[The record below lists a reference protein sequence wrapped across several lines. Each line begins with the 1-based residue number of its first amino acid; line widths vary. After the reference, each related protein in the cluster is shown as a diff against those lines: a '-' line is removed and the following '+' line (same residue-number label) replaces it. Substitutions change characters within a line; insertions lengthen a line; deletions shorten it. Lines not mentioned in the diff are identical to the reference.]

1 MADTTVKTTIDK
13 VIGELEA
20 RRCFLV
26 EAGAGAGKTTTLVE
40 ALEHSL
46 RSQGAELASKGRR
59 IACITYTN
67 VAKRK
72 ITDRIHDNPLV
83 AVATIHE
90 FLWEIIK
97 GFGAELWQQII
108 EYNDA
113 LPTPEDLSELI
124 SPLPP
129 VQYVDRRRRLD
140 RGEISHD
147 EVIDLALRMVTRHPK
162 LARLIAD
169 CYPVVFVDE
178 YQDTSPKTIR
188 LLLDHLAG
196 AGRQSCVVGLFGD
209 SMQKIYATGQGA
221 VLHSKL
227 TVITKH
233 ENYRCSPSV
242 VAVLNKIRPEL
253 QQEAVGGHTDGEVHL
268 FLNSALPT
276 GQARLDAA
284 RRQLAELGWSDDTTS
299 YLMLTHRGIAG
310 ALSYGALLQQYQMLG
325 SRGRDKLLD
334 NDEPYIEYFS
344 RVEALCRAFHALDYA
359 ELASLLV
366 AGRTTITSHTDKQ
379 RIAADIRQLTTVRE
393 SGTIGDVLDHMARQH
408 LLSVPRKLS
417 DLERR
422 RRSED
427 LEGYDAK
434 LAEFSNALR
443 EVPYKEVIRFVEYR
457 EQLTPFHTQH
467 GVKGDE
473 FDNVIVIIDDGSWTQ
488 YNMGK
493 MLTGRDLEKRL
504 ERSRNLFY
512 VSCSRARR
520 GLAVVFLT
528 DVPDEALPNAYDW
541 FASGTVHP

>member
-1 MADTTVKTTIDK
+1 MADASVKTTVDK
-13 VIGELEA
+13 VIEELEA
-20 RRCFLV
+20 RRSFLV

-46 RSQGAELASKGRR
+46 QSQGKELKRTGRR
-59 IACITYTN
+59 IACITFTN

-72 ITDRIHDNPLV
+72 ITERIHDNPLV
-83 AVATIHE
+83 TVATIHE

-97 GFGAELWQQII
+97 GFEAALWREII
-108 EYNDA
+108 EYNES
-113 LPTPEDLSELI
+113 LRTPEDLSELS

-129 VQYVDRRRRLD
+129 VQYVDRRRRLA

-162 LARLIAD
+162 LTRLIAD

-188 LLLDHLAG
+188 LLLDYLAG

-209 SMQKIYATGQGA
+209 SMQKIYASGQGA
-221 VLHSKL
+221 IAHPKL
-227 TVITKH
+227 TSITKH
-233 ENYRCSPSV
+233 ENYRCSPPV
-242 VAVLNKIRPEL
+242 VAVLNKVRPAL
-253 QQEAVGGHTDGEVHL
+253 QQVAVGKHTHGEVHL
-268 FLNSALPT
+268 FLNSALPS
-276 GQARLDAA
+276 GQARLNAA
-284 RRQLAELGWSDDTTS
+284 RQHLAELGWSDDTTS

-310 ALSYGALLQQYQMLG
+310 ALSYDTLLQHYQILG

-344 RVEALCRAFHALDYA
+344 RVEALCRAFRALDYA
-359 ELASLLV
+359 ALTTLLV
-366 AGRTTITSHTDKQ
+366 AGRTAITSHRDKQ
-379 RIAADIRQLTTVRE
+379 RIAADIRQLIAVRE
-393 SGTIGDVLDHMARQH
+393 SGTIGEVLDHMAQQH

-422 RRSED
+422 RNVKI
-427 LEGYDAK
+427 LEGYEAK
-434 LAEFSNALR
+434 LAEFSNTLR
-443 EVPYKEVIRFVEYR
+443 EIPYEEVIRFVEYR
-457 EQLTPFHTQH
+457 EQRTPFHTQH

-473 FDNVIVIIDDGSWTQ
+473 FDNVIVIIDDASWTQ

-493 MLTGRDLEKRL
+493 MLTGQDLEKRL

-528 DVPDEALPNAYDW
+528 DIPHDALPTAHDW
-541 FASGTVHP
+541 FSSGTVHL